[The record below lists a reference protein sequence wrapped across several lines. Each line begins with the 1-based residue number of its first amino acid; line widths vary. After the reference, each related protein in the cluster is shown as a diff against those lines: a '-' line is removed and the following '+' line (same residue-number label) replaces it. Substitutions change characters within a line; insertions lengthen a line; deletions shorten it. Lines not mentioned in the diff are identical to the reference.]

1 MKSTIVLTF
10 ALLLSCSVSRSED
23 AAKPEPYQ
31 LKNRSS
37 FGTDIEARAP
47 FWPIGWQRRKDGGVE
62 PVVHVAKATVTEPTL
77 RISGD
82 SFNVTSVLLGN
93 PSLATINGRSFEEGE
108 YLPVIADGKRLKVQ
122 VRAIREQGVWLQHES
137 AQPILIPMRRIEL
150 RPKTPAAPDAQKEW
164 TIQLTRQ

>member
-1 MKSTIVLTF
+1 MKSTSILTL

-23 AAKPEPYQ
+23 TAKPEPYE

-37 FGTDIEARAP
+37 FGMDTEARAP
-47 FWPIGWQRRKDGGVE
+47 FWPIGWQRRKDGGAE
-62 PVVHVAKATVTEPTL
+62 PVVHVSKAVVTEPVF

-82 SFNVTSVLLGN
+82 SFSVTSVLLGN

-108 YLPVIADGKRLKVQ
+108 YLPVSAEGKRLKVQ

-137 AQPILIPMRRIEL
+137 DQPILVPMRRTEL
-150 RPKTPAAPDAQKEW
+150 RPKTPAMQDTPKEW
-164 TIQLTRQ
+164 TIQLTRK